1 MSLLIDQIVSADEV
15 EGGVRLGHRVNAQG
29 GAGLWYPALI
39 GVAVGTI
46 LMVAVHGIDP

>member
-15 EGGVRLGHRVNAQG
+15 EGGVGLGHGVNEQG
-29 GAGLWYPALI
+29 GSCLFYPAIL